1 MAEGLIFR
9 NMFQISRM
17 QTAMVSRS
25 EHPMKIREI
34 VISFE
39 FFVKSL
45 TWNAALCLSKTR
57 FK

>member
-1 MAEGLIFR
+1 MVEGLTFWS
-9 NMFQISRM
+9 MFQISRL
-17 QTAMVSRS
+17 QTAIVSRS

-45 TWNAALCLSKTR
+45 TWNAALSLSKTR